1 MRLKYAETKQE
12 KIDALKKYVEDMHE
26 RQKVD
31 YSCQY
36 KGGNTEKFCRATSQ
50 KSCCGCRFYSMRL
63 YNLLPALYDIVAQ
76 KNRRIVDLESIGV
89 EEEEF
94 K

>member
-26 RQKVD
+26 RQEAD

-50 KSCCGCRFYSMRL
+50 KSCYECKFYSMGL
-63 YNLLPALYDIVAQ
+63 YNLLAALYDIVSK
-76 KNRRIVDLESIGV
+76 KNSRIFELESM
-89 EEEEF
+89 EEE
-94 K
+94 

>member
-1 MRLKYAETKQE
+1 MQLKYAETKRE
-12 KIDALKKYVEDMHE
+12 KVDALRKYVEDMHE
-26 RQKVD
+26 RQEAD
-31 YSCQY
+31 YTCQY

-50 KSCCGCRFYSMRL
+50 KSCCECRFYSMGL
-63 YNLLPALYDIVAQ
+63 HNLLVALYDIVSK
-76 KNRRIVDLESIGV
+76 KNRRIIELESVGV